1 MDGRNP
7 DLAEMLRELA
17 FEVEEGEFPRLK
29 EVRCDA
35 KSGFPRDTIA
45 IFADVGLD
53 FGYEEWPVKEPG
65 HKLRTWYQLLTQMTI
80 MMIVGF
86 DMCSSDG

>member
-7 DLAEMLRELA
+7 DLAEMLRNLTFA
-17 FEVEEGEFPRLK
+17 VERGGLPRLK
-29 EVRCDA
+29 GGECDA
-35 KSGFPRDTIA
+35 KPGFPRDTIA

-65 HKLRTWYQLLTQMTI
+65 HKLRTWYQLPDSDD

-86 DMCSSDG
+86 DMPRSNG